1 MLEIIFDVTQI
12 ILNIITIV
20 LVIRLMKGDKE
31 E

>member
-1 MLEIIFDVTQI
+1 MLEIALNVAQI

-20 LVIRLMKGDKE
+20 LVIKLMKDNKE